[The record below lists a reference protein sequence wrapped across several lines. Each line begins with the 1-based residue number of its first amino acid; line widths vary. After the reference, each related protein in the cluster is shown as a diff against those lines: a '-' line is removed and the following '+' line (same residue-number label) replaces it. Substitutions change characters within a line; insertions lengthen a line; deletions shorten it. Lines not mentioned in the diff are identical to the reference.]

1 MLVFPCFIIP
11 TLHLRPRPLLSLLKG
26 PTQNLTITMLQ
37 LPNDLVFF
45 DLEATGLNIVQDRIV
60 QIAMV
65 KLFADGREPE
75 EMEMKIN
82 PTVPVSAEA
91 EAIHGLS
98 NADLADEPTFDK
110 VAKQVYDFIGDA
122 DLGGYNSNR
131 YDVPLLQEE
140 FYRAGIYL
148 DTSNRRLVDSQQ
160 IFYRMEPRTLS
171 AALKYYT
178 GKKMEN
184 AHDALADVRATV
196 DVFKGQLKRYEG
208 AEYDDGDGNI
218 SHPFESI
225 DTVAAFCQD
234 DRYLDATRRLKK
246 GPDGIPQF
254 NFGKYS
260 GQNVA
265 AVFGKDPSYLKWIL
279 NKDFSTEVKALV
291 KAIDDQRRGR

>member
-1 MLVFPCFIIP
+1 M
-11 TLHLRPRPLLSLLKG
+11 
-26 PTQNLTITMLQ
+26 N

-65 KLFADGREPE
+65 KLFADGSAPKELE
-75 EMEMKIN
+75 LKIN
-82 PTVPVSAEA
+82 PTIPVSAEA

-98 NADLADEPTFDK
+98 NEMLANYPTFK
-110 VAKQVYDFIGDA
+110 EVAQEVYAFIGDA

-148 DTSNRRLVDSQQ
+148 DTSKRRLIDAQQ

-171 AALKYYT
+171 AALKFYA
-178 GKKMEN
+178 GKEMEN

-196 DVFKGQLKRYEG
+196 DIFKGQLKHYEG
-208 AEYDDGDGNI
+208 ASYVDDQGAE
-218 SHPFESI
+218 SKPFSSI
-225 DTVAAFCQD
+225 DSIAAFCQD
-234 DRYLDATRRLKK
+234 DRFLDATRRLKK
-246 GPDGIPQF
+246 GPDGTPQF

-265 AVFGKDPSYLKWIL
+265 DVFAKDPSYLKWIL
-279 NKDFSTEVKALV
+279 SKDFSTEVKALV